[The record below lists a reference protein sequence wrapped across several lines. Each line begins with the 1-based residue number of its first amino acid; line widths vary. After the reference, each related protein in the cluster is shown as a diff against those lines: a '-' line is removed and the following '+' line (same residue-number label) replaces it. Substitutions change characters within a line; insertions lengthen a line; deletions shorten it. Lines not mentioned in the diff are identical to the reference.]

1 MQRTFPSWGY
11 QIDRGAADGSFQDAG
26 RTQNSF
32 NRYAY
37 GSEGRFGSAYGRVA
51 TRWRKD
57 ADGFALRAVLPANTT
72 AEVWVPGGDRRSAG
86 RCPAAFQR
94 LDVGGGAV
102 STMGSGTHHFAASD

>member
-1 MQRTFPSWGY
+1 MNPDLPHGHRPH
-11 QIDRGAADGSFQDAG
+11 G
-26 RTQNSF
+26 RRLPVAHAEDLPELGL